1 MMRVKKFRRLSVY
14 DIGKTES
21 YLSDMAKQGLFLTGM
36 RQGCNIFEINEPA
49 DIEYRIEYGE
59 RALNKEMREMYEVSG
74 WDHVCSYRG
83 IHIFRA
89 AASEGLVEIHTD
101 PEEQSYTLKNRSS
114 MLIKLIFI
122 ELILLFAMI
131 AITIF
136 TIRIGNTPVLNLF
149 ENNFIYFVNIALVV
163 YVIYE
168 VTREMQVF
176 NRIKKRLQMGFY
188 INHHEPW
195 KKRSVS
201 GYIVNGIL
209 AVLFILCI
217 ASFVSNIGS
226 IAGYITGKSNYAL
239 TMETKLPVIRLN
251 EIEKLE
257 SPELRTYITKVSTHP
272 VSYVRVNYN
281 VFMKEMEI
289 YEEFVRKDSIDD
301 ESYTPTIRTNYYK
314 VYLPFM
320 VKGVMKDVLYKA
332 KGYFMHF
339 PEVETKAEKLDC
351 KGVDEFYYLP
361 SDGNEKNYFEVV
373 ARKKNIIIWMIYS
386 GHKTRTEVMEAT
398 QELFE

>member
-1 MMRVKKFRRLSVY
+1 MMRVKKYRRLSVY

-36 RQGCNIFEINEPA
+36 SQGYNIFEINEPA

-59 RALNKEMREMYEVSG
+59 STLNKEMREMYEASG

-89 AASEGLVEIHTD
+89 AASEGLLEIHTD
-101 PEEQSYTLKNRSS
+101 PEEQSYTLKKRSS
-114 MLIKLIFI
+114 MLTKLIFI

-149 ENNFIYFVNIALVV
+149 ENNFIYFVNIALTI
-163 YVIYE
+163 YIIYE
-168 VTREMQVF
+168 VARQMQVF
-176 NRIKKRLQMGFY
+176 KRIKKRLQMGFY

-201 GYIVNGIL
+201 GYVVNGIL

-226 IAGYITGKSNYAL
+226 IAGYMTGKSNYAL
-239 TMETKLPVIRLN
+239 TLETKLPVIRLN

-272 VSYVRVNYN
+272 FSYVRVNYN

-289 YEEFVRKDSIDD
+289 NEEFVRKDSIDD

-320 VKGVMKDVLYKA
+320 AKGVMKDVLYKA
-332 KGYFMHF
+332 EDYFIHF

-361 SDGNEKNYFEVV
+361 SDRNEKNYFGVV